1 MPYTG
6 IPYPQTMAQRFDLI
20 LFDADGTLFD
30 FATSERLAFANCL
43 TAFIGAG
50 DHEPAYRLY
59 CEVSARLWQR
69 LEQGLI
75 QEPELRV
82 ARWLELSQRCGYS
95 WSASEVAEAYLLEL
109 ARHGHL
115 IDGALEVCRA
125 LREHHPL
132 GIVSNGF
139 QHVQTSRLAA
149 SALGTCIDFVVTS
162 ELAGAA
168 KPARAVFEQAL
179 ALAALLPFAAPP
191 SPAPLS
197 PAPLSPAPLSPA
209 PLSPAPLSPAP
220 LSPAPLSSRQPSPE
234 RVLLVGDSLAADIAG
249 GRAMGFVTCWFNPGG
264 LPAPATPADYT
275 IRELSEL
282 LAVVY

>member
-1 MPYTG
+1 MSARGSPDVG
-6 IPYPQTMAQRFDLI
+6 ILDLWQATMAQRFDLI

-82 ARWLELSQRCGYS
+82 GRWLELSQRCGYS

-115 IDGALEVCRA
+115 IAGALEVCRA

-179 ALAALLPFAAPP
+179 ALAARLPSARQPSSGQP
-191 SPAPLS
+191 SPGQPS
-197 PAPLSPAPLSPA
+197 PGQPSPG
-209 PLSPAPLSPAP
+209 
-220 LSPAPLSSRQPSPE
+220 QPSPE